1 MACVTLYGFPDNSPP
16 GTDIA
21 CPQIHDGAGG
31 TGTFNDP
38 VTFASGTDQNRR
50 MPCGTK
56 IYVPFLKKYFI
67 REDDCASCRGPW
79 TDLWAGGDENSGQD
93 VLDREDS
100 LTRDSVRITLNPGR
114 GLPVDTTPIFN
125 TDTGECFQP

>member
-1 MACVTLYGFPDNSPP
+1 MLPRSALL
-16 GTDIA
+16 TDSHPI
-21 CPQIHDGAGG
+21 DGL
-31 TGTFNDP
+31 
-38 VTFASGTDQNRR
+38 S
-50 MPCGTK
+50 K